1 MNKDFLTEKLGEYR
15 VLLIGVVA
23 TIVLIGIYFFRTGPG
38 SDLDIH
44 YSDLNSEV
52 NLLSANQL
60 NGVNISEN
68 LDKIQ
73 KYTELMGDRFISQN
87 LADIQEVFY
96 SLERE
101 SGVSLESLQ
110 RPEMLSEPIKPK
122 ANDVEYQP
130 LSMAVTISGS
140 FKNVLKF
147 ILSLENSP
155 LLYRYNALKV
165 SNEAQS
171 TEADK
176 ISLTLNLELLTLN
189 GQ

>member
-1 MNKDFLTEKLGEYR
+1 MSKEALFDKLKEFR
-15 VLLIGVVA
+15 VLLIGMAATVVLLG
-23 TIVLIGIYFFRTGPG
+23 VYFFRTGPG
-38 SDLDIH
+38 SDLDIQ
-44 YSDLNSEV
+44 YSDLDSEV
-52 NLLSANQL
+52 KLLTSNKL
-60 NGVNISEN
+60 NGVNLSEN
-68 LDKIQ
+68 LETIK
-73 KYTELMGDRFISQN
+73 KYTDLMNDRFISQN

-96 SLERE
+96 TLERE
-101 SGVSLESLQ
+101 SGVSLENLQ

-122 ANDVEYQP
+122 ANEVEYQP
-130 LSMAVTISGS
+130 LSMAVTISGT

-171 TEADK
+171 TEADL

-189 GQ
+189 EQ